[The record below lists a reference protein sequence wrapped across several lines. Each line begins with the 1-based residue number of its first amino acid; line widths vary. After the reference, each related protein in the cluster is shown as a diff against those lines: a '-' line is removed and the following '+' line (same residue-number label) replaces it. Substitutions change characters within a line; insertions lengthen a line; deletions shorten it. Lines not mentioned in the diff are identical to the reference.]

1 MEDKI
6 TCKTESFLYVLK
18 SRKVPRKC
26 YRGQSGGTVARR
38 LGEHRRDIMNMD
50 DTKAV
55 ARHFMETNS
64 SKDDLQFVPIRVVR
78 NKNMWAR
85 LELERRFLNDNNLLD
100 DGLNIN
106 L

>member
-1 MEDKI
+1 
-6 TCKTESFLYVLK
+6 
-18 SRKVPRKC
+18 
-26 YRGQSGGTVARR
+26 
-38 LGEHRRDIMNMD
+38 MNMD
-50 DTKAV
+50 ETKAV

-64 SKDDLQFVPIRVVR
+64 TEGYLQFVPIRVVR

>member
-18 SRKVPRKC
+18 SRKAPRKC
-26 YRGQSGGTVARR
+26 YGGQSGGTVARR
-38 LGEHRRDIMNMD
+38 LGEHRRYIMNMD

-64 SKDDLQFVPIRVVR
+64 TEDYLQFVPIRVVR

-100 DGLNIN
+100 DGLNTN